1 MHKPQ
6 IKSITKSY
14 HFHLKLS
21 QIDALGLE
29 GKDYAVRIH

>member
-1 MHKPQ
+1 MPKPE

-29 GKDYAVRIH
+29 GKDYVVRIH